1 MQVLKVLVK
10 PQKDRLDQFVS
21 EKIRSLSRSK
31 AKKLIEENFILV
43 NNKPAQPSY
52 KVAKGDRI
60 KVEIPVQKQIKIKPE
75 AIALEIVYEDK
86 DLIVINKP
94 AGMVVHPTLNHTQGT
109 VVNALLSHLEKLP
122 TSDNRPG
129 IVHRLDKNTSGLL
142 IIGKT
147 LEAVEDLKRQFKNRI
162 VKKTYLALVHGRVEK
177 ERGQIKGRLNR
188 HPTLRSKFIV
198 SEEGKEA
205 ETLYR
210 VLERFK
216 TATLLEVEPLTG
228 RTHQI
233 RVHLSFLGHPIV
245 GDKLYGG
252 KMFLKRQFLHARSLE
267 LFHPVSKKVLKFE
280 SQLPKDL
287 SGYLEKLRKQS

>member
-1 MQVLKVLVK
+1 
-10 PQKDRLDQFVS
+10 
-21 EKIRSLSRSK
+21 
-31 AKKLIEENFILV
+31 
-43 NNKPAQPSY
+43 
-52 KVAKGDRI
+52 
-60 KVEIPVQKQIKIKPE
+60 
-75 AIALEIVYEDK
+75 
-86 DLIVINKP
+86 
-94 AGMVVHPTLNHTQGT
+94 
-109 VVNALLSHLEKLP
+109 
-122 TSDNRPG
+122 
-129 IVHRLDKNTSGLL
+129 L

-188 HPTLRSKFIV
+188 HPKLRSKFIV